1 MKRTG
6 AIVITLATFIFASTA
21 FSQHESSEKLKER
34 EKDLMEEKIKES
46 ETKMKE
52 REKEQI
58 EKIEMLKMW
67 KLIETLDMGEEQA
80 QKFFILIKRQNDGE
94 RKSNRERHEIEKQL
108 KISLGKEPV
117 PEDELKKLIRN
128 FVNNQDEA
136 RLNRKK
142 FYEESSGILST
153 EQQAKLIL
161 FQSRFNREMF
171 EIMKEIRQKKQI
183 RKR

>member
-6 AIVITLATFIFASTA
+6 AIIALATFFLTSSV
-21 FSQHESSEKLKER
+21 FSQPQSEEEVREAKERFEEYEKER
-34 EKDLMEEKIKES
+34 ESVEKL
-46 ETKMKE
+46 
-52 REKEQI
+52 
-58 EKIEMLKMW
+58 EMLKMW
-67 KLIETLDMGEEQA
+67 KLIETLDMEEEQA
-80 QKFFILIKRQNDGE
+80 QKFFILMKRQNDGE
-94 RKSNRERHEIEKQL
+94 RKLNKERREIEKQL
-108 KISLGKEPV
+108 RTLLGKEPV
-117 PEDELKKLIRN
+117 PENEIKKLIRN
-128 FVNNQDEA
+128 FVKNQDEA

-142 FYEESSGILST
+142 FYEESSGILSV